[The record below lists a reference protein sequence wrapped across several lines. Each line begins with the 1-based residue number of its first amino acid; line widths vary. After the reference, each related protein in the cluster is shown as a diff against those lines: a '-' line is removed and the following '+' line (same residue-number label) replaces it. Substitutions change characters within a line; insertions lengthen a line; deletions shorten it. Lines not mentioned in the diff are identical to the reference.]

1 MADNVQDATFEILK
15 RIQESIA
22 DLRQRH
28 DMQIEALRQDMA
40 KQFASFAAEARK
52 DRRNINGLMALLQAA
67 SGDFDERI
75 RDGDNRVSVLDGRAG

>member
-1 MADNVQDATFEILK
+1 MADNVQDAPIEILK

-22 DLRQRH
+22 DLRRE
-28 DMQIEALRQDMA
+28 IEVTRQDMA
-40 KQFASFAAEARK
+40 KQSERFAAEAHR

-75 RDGDNRVSVLDGRAG
+75 REIDDRVSHLEDRAG

>member
-1 MADNVQDATFEILK
+1 MADNVQDATIEILK

-22 DLRQRH
+22 DLRHSTDTRF
-28 DMQIEALRQDMA
+28 DAMRQDMA
-40 KQFASFAAEARK
+40 KQSERFAAEAHR

-75 RDGDNRVSVLDGRAG
+75 REIDDRVSHLEDRAG